1 MWSERSVTP
10 TTTAS
15 LNLRSVVVVGQRL
28 EDVME
33 QTESIPVR
41 TLFAGTID
49 VLNEL
54 LKKSPAKQ
62 RDALRRAVATLR
74 EALPQAEK
82 AQADS
87 HRADVAAELH
97 LSAGIVEPE
106 STESRV
112 LKAWG
117 ADLEQRRKAAGL
129 TRKVLADRAGI
140 SESTL
145 RNVETG
151 RRPPTRMTLMHLQS
165 VPELRIDP
173 SPIGDQVTGR
183 PQRVQDF
190 SPNCWLTPEFD
201 ALKLHNELTLH
212 LKGRGGHLEQTYLYL
227 DPSSAAAWCAIAEQE
242 SYTTARNL
250 MPLGRVAERIAEL
263 AGPVGLDVI
272 GLGCGDGKDEVRLTQ
287 RFLDLHRSR
296 NLRLYL
302 LDISQPLCS
311 GAYRQAAE
319 LLGDRPSVSV
329 YAIQG
334 NFHNLQRYTPLL
346 HAPERSHRRRV
357 VCMFGNTFANL
368 QNEVMFVR
376 NSLIGFA
383 PGDFLLLN
391 VPATMAPADNPAEI
405 VRNDRR
411 LAGQLSTAEKSPQD
425 QHQLDLL
432 RRYIPGIRSIDIR
445 PVLDFDACPVP
456 GSYAADIRATI
467 NMTSG
472 ETKQFSVLYAKRY
485 DQEQLDC
492 KMCKEG
498 WTPVG
503 HWRYAEE
510 YHPRLLLLYQR
521 ARRDDDEK

>member
-1 MWSERSVTP
+1 
-10 TTTAS
+10 
-15 LNLRSVVVVGQRL
+15 
-28 EDVME
+28 ME
-33 QTESIPVR
+33 QSESIPVR
-41 TLFAGTID
+41 TLFSGTID
-49 VLNEL
+49 VLSGL
-54 LKKSPAKQ
+54 LKKCPPKQ

-74 EALPQAEK
+74 ETLPQAEK
-82 AQADS
+82 AQTNYP
-87 HRADVAAELH
+87 RADVATELH
-97 LSAGIVEPE
+97 LSAGIVEPD

-117 ADLEQRRKAAGL
+117 ADLEQRRKAAAL
-129 TRKVLADRAGI
+129 TRKVLAERAEI

-151 RRPPTRMTLMHLQS
+151 RRPPTRTTIMHLQS

-173 SPIGDQVTGR
+173 SPIGEHITGR
-183 PQRVQDF
+183 RQKVQDF
-190 SPNCWLTPEFD
+190 SPNCWLTPEYD
-201 ALKLHNELTLH
+201 ALKLHNDLTLH

-287 RFLDLHRSR
+287 RLLDLHRNR

-319 LLGDRPSVSV
+319 LLGDRPTVSV

-357 VCMFGNTFANL
+357 VCMFGNTFGNL

-376 NSLIGFA
+376 NSLLGFA
-383 PGDFLLLN
+383 PADFLLLN
-391 VPATMAPADNPAEI
+391 VPATMAPANKPAEI
-405 VRNDRR
+405 VRKDRR
-411 LAGQLSTAEKSPQD
+411 LSGQVPTDEKSPQD
-425 QHQLDLL
+425 QHQIELL
-432 RRYIPGIRSIDIR
+432 RRYIPGIKSIDIK

-456 GSYAADIRATI
+456 GSYAADIRATVH
-467 NMTSG
+467 MMSG

-498 WTPVG
+498 WLPVA
-503 HWRYAEE
+503 HWRYADE

-521 ARRDDDEK
+521 ATPNTDE

>member
-1 MWSERSVTP
+1 
-10 TTTAS
+10 
-15 LNLRSVVVVGQRL
+15 
-28 EDVME
+28 ME
-33 QTESIPVR
+33 QQECIPVR
-41 TLFAGTID
+41 TLFSGTIE
-49 VLNEL
+49 VLSGL
-54 LKKSPAKQ
+54 LKKCPPKQ
-62 RDALRRAVATLR
+62 RDALRRAMATLR
-74 EALPQAEK
+74 ETLPQAEK
-82 AQADS
+82 AHADYP
-87 HRADVAAELH
+87 RADVATELH
-97 LSAGIVEPE
+97 LSAGIVEPD

-129 TRKVLADRAGI
+129 TRKVLAERAGI

-151 RRPPTRMTLMHLQS
+151 RRPPTRMTIMHLQS

-173 SPIGDQVTGR
+173 SPIGEHITGR
-183 PQRVQDF
+183 RQKVQDF
-190 SPNCWLTPEFD
+190 SPNCWLTPEYD
-201 ALKLHNELTLH
+201 ALKLHNDLTLH

-287 RFLDLHRSR
+287 RLLDLHRNR

-319 LLGDRPSVSV
+319 LLADRPTVSV

-376 NSLIGFA
+376 NSLLGFA

-391 VPATMAPADNPAEI
+391 VPATMAPANKPAEI
-405 VRNDRR
+405 VHKDRR
-411 LAGQLSTAEKSPQD
+411 LSGQVPTDEKSPQD
-425 QHQLDLL
+425 QHQLELL
-432 RRYIPGIRSIDIR
+432 RRYIPGIKSIDIK
-445 PVLDFDACPVP
+445 PVLDFDACPIP
-456 GSYAADIRATI
+456 GSYAADIRATV
-467 NMTSG
+467 NMMSG

-485 DQEQLDC
+485 DQELLDC

-498 WTPVG
+498 WLPVA
-503 HWRYAEE
+503 HWRYADE

-521 ARRDDDEK
+521 ATPNTDE

>member
-1 MWSERSVTP
+1 
-10 TTTAS
+10 
-15 LNLRSVVVVGQRL
+15 
-28 EDVME
+28 ME
-33 QTESIPVR
+33 QLDAIPVR
-41 TLFAGTID
+41 TLFSGTID
-49 VLNEL
+49 ALSDL
-54 LKKSPAKQ
+54 MKKCPPKQ

-74 EALPQAEK
+74 ETLPQAEK
-82 AQADS
+82 EQADYP
-87 HRADVAAELH
+87 RADVATELH

-129 TRKVLADRAGI
+129 TRKVLAERAGI

-151 RRPPTRMTLMHLQS
+151 RRPPTRTTIMHLQS

-173 SPIGDQVTGR
+173 SPIGQHITGR
-183 PQRVQDF
+183 RQRVQDF
-190 SPNCWLTPEFD
+190 SPNCWLTPEYD
-201 ALKLHNELTLH
+201 ALKLHNDLTLH

-287 RFLDLHRSR
+287 RLLDLHRNR

-319 LLGDRPSVSV
+319 LLGDRPTVSV

-346 HAPERSHRRRV
+346 HAPERAHRRRV

-368 QNEVMFVR
+368 QNEIMFVR
-376 NSLIGFA
+376 NSLLGFA

-391 VPATMAPADNPAEI
+391 VPATMAPANQPAEI
-405 VRNDRR
+405 VSKDRR
-411 LAGQLSTAEKSPQD
+411 LSGQVPTDEKSPQD

-432 RRYIPGIRSIDIR
+432 RRYIPGIKSIDIK

-456 GSYAADIRATI
+456 GSYAADIRATV
-467 NMTSG
+467 NMMSG

-498 WTPVG
+498 WLPVA
-503 HWRYAEE
+503 HWRYADE

-521 ARRDDDEK
+521 ARPNTDEE

>member
-1 MWSERSVTP
+1 
-10 TTTAS
+10 
-15 LNLRSVVVVGQRL
+15 
-28 EDVME
+28 ME
-33 QTESIPVR
+33 QTEHIPVR
-41 TLFAGTID
+41 TLFSETID
-49 VLNEL
+49 VLGEL
-54 LKKSPAKQ
+54 IKKSPPKQ
-62 RDALRRAVATLR
+62 REALRRAVVTLR
-74 EALPQAEK
+74 ETMPHAEK
-82 AQADS
+82 A
-87 HRADVAAELH
+87 RADYPRVEVATELH
-97 LSAGIVEPE
+97 LSAGVVEPDSHE
-106 STESRV
+106 ARV
-112 LKAWG
+112 LKEWG
-117 ADLEQRRKAAGL
+117 KDLEQRRRAAGM
-129 TRKVLADRAGI
+129 TRKVLAERAGI

-151 RRPPTRMTLMHLQS
+151 RRPPSRTTIMHLQS

-173 SPIGDQVTGR
+173 SPIGAHITSRRQK
-183 PQRVQDF
+183 VQDF
-190 SPNCWLTPEFD
+190 SPNCWLTPEYD
-201 ALKLHNELTLH
+201 ALKLHNELTMH

-227 DPSSAAAWCAIAEQE
+227 DPSSAAAWCSIAEQE

-250 MPLGRVAERIAEL
+250 MPLGRVAERIAAL

-272 GLGCGDGKDEVRLTQ
+272 GLGCGDGKDEVRLMQ
-287 RFLDLHRSR
+287 RLLDLNRNL

-319 LLGDRPSVSV
+319 LLGDRPTVSV

-334 NFHNLQRYTPLL
+334 NFHNLQRYSPLL
-346 HAPERSHRRRV
+346 HAPERAHRRRV

-376 NSLIGFA
+376 NSLLGFA

-391 VPATMAPADNPAEI
+391 VPATMASADKPSEI
-405 VRNDRR
+405 LLKDRR
-411 LAGQLSTAEKSPQD
+411 LSGQVPTDEKSPQD

-432 RRYIPGIRSIDIR
+432 RRYIPGIKNIDIR
-445 PVLDFDACPVP
+445 PVLDFDACPIP
-456 GSYAADIRATI
+456 GSYAADIRATVHM
-467 NMTSG
+467 MTG

-485 DQEQLDC
+485 DQAQLDC

-498 WTPVG
+498 WLPVA

-521 ARRDDDEK
+521 ARPDCDEE

>member
-1 MWSERSVTP
+1 
-10 TTTAS
+10 
-15 LNLRSVVVVGQRL
+15 
-28 EDVME
+28 ME
-33 QTESIPVR
+33 QSESIPVR
-41 TLFAGTID
+41 TLFSGTIE
-49 VLNEL
+49 VLSGL
-54 LKKSPAKQ
+54 LKKCPPKQ
-62 RDALRRAVATLR
+62 RDALRRAMATLR
-74 EALPQAEK
+74 ETLPQAEK
-82 AQADS
+82 AQTNYP
-87 HRADVAAELH
+87 RADVATELH
-97 LSAGIVEPE
+97 LSAGIVEPD

-129 TRKVLADRAGI
+129 TRKVLAERAGI

-151 RRPPTRMTLMHLQS
+151 RRPPTRTTIMHLQS

-173 SPIGDQVTGR
+173 SPIGEHITGR
-183 PQRVQDF
+183 RQKVQDF
-190 SPNCWLTPEFD
+190 SPNCWLTPEYD
-201 ALKLHNELTLH
+201 ALKLHNDLTLH

-287 RFLDLHRSR
+287 RLLDLHRNR

-319 LLGDRPSVSV
+319 LLGDRPTVSV

-357 VCMFGNTFANL
+357 VCMFGNTFGNL

-376 NSLIGFA
+376 NSLLGFA
-383 PGDFLLLN
+383 PADFLLLN
-391 VPATMAPADNPAEI
+391 VPATMAPANKPAEI
-405 VRNDRR
+405 VRKDRR
-411 LAGQLSTAEKSPQD
+411 LSGQVPTDEKSPQD
-425 QHQLDLL
+425 QHQIELL
-432 RRYIPGIRSIDIR
+432 RRYIPGIKSIDIK
-445 PVLDFDACPVP
+445 PVLDFDACPIP
-456 GSYAADIRATI
+456 GSYAADIRATVH
-467 NMTSG
+467 MMSG

-498 WTPVG
+498 WLPVA
-503 HWRYAEE
+503 HWRYADE

-521 ARRDDDEK
+521 ARPDSDE

>member
-1 MWSERSVTP
+1 
-10 TTTAS
+10 
-15 LNLRSVVVVGQRL
+15 
-28 EDVME
+28 ME
-33 QTESIPVR
+33 QTESLPVR
-41 TLFAGTID
+41 TLFAETIE
-49 VLNEL
+49 VLGRL
-54 LKKSPAKQ
+54 LKKCPPNQ
-62 RDALRRAVATLR
+62 RASLRQAMATLR
-74 EALPQAEK
+74 ETLPQAEK
-82 AQADS
+82 EQPAPPVSTIAT
-87 HRADVAAELH
+87 ELH
-97 LSAGIVEPE
+97 LAAGIVEPE

-151 RRPPTRMTLMHLQS
+151 RRPPTRTTVMHLQS

-173 SPIGDQVTGR
+173 SPIGEHLAGR

-190 SPNCWLTPEFD
+190 SPNCWLTPEYD
-201 ALKLHNELTLH
+201 ALKLHNELTMQLN
-212 LKGRGGHLEQTYLYL
+212 GRGGHLEQTYLYL
-227 DPSSAAAWCAIAEQE
+227 DHSSAAAWCSIAEHE
-242 SYTTARNL
+242 IYTTARNL
-250 MPLGRVAERIAEL
+250 MPLGRVAERVAEL

-287 RFLDLHRSR
+287 RLLDVHRNR

-311 GAYRQAAE
+311 GAYRHAAE

-334 NFHNLQRYTPLL
+334 TFHNLQRYTPLL
-346 HAPERSHRRRV
+346 HTPERAHRRRV

-368 QNEVMFVR
+368 QNEIMFVR
-376 NSLIGFA
+376 NSLLGFA

-391 VPATMAPADNPAEI
+391 VPAAMASADKPEEI
-405 VRNDRR
+405 MSKDRR
-411 LAGQLSTAEKSPQD
+411 LAGQTSPYEKSASD
-425 QHQLDLL
+425 RHFIDLL
-432 RRYIPGIRSIDIR
+432 RRYVPSIKN
-445 PVLDFDACPVP
+445 VELSASLDFEACPVP
-456 GSYAADIRATI
+456 GSYAADIRATV
-467 NMTSG
+467 NMVSG
-472 ETKQFSVLYAKRY
+472 ETKQFSMLYAKRY
-485 DQEQLDC
+485 DQVQLDG
-492 KMCKEG
+492 KMAKEG
-498 WTPVG
+498 WTPVA

-521 ARRDDDEK
+521 ARPDGDEK